1 MTLLTL
7 SQIASV
13 VDAIAP
19 FRLAYDWDN
28 CGLQIGDPNQPVE
41 KLLIALEINSAVIA
55 YARKKSCRAILVHH
69 PLIFQ
74 AQKSVRSDTL
84 SGGLQLELIRA
95 GIGLIAAHTN
105 VDRVLRGT
113 NGALAE
119 RIGLQNVTILEPGP
133 GDESYKFTV
142 FVPRDHTPAIIEAI
156 HRGGGGRIGLYSHC
170 TFRAPG
176 TGTYVPESGAK
187 PFAGRVGKFEEAA
200 EDRLETLVP
209 KSALPSVIREVLAA
223 HPYEEVAYDV
233 YALHDPNIKYGL
245 GVCGVLPRRTTLRE
259 LAEALCSRCS
269 TPFACIAGKPGR
281 AVQKIAIITG
291 SAGSSVR
298 AISPAVADAVVTGEL
313 SYHFTQEA
321 VARGLA
327 VVTIGHAASE
337 KIFAGHF
344 AREMRKEPVIANS
357 NLKIEA
363 YEKFDE
369 MLLPVLAPGKR
380 K

>member
-1 MTLLTL
+1 MTLTL
-7 SQIASV
+7 SQIASA

-28 CGLQIGDPNQPVE
+28 CGLQIGDPDQPVQ
-41 KLLIALEINSAVIA
+41 KLLIALEINSEVIA
-55 YARKKSCRAILVHH
+55 YARRKSCQVILVHH

-119 RIGLQNVTILEPGP
+119 KLGLEKVKILEPGP
-133 GDESYKFTV
+133 SDEAYKFVV
-142 FVPRDHTPAIIEAI
+142 FVPRVHASQVIDAI

-170 TFRAPG
+170 TFRTEG
-176 TGTYVPESGAK
+176 IGTYVPERGAK
-187 PFAGRVGKFEEAA
+187 PFEGRVGKFEEAG
-200 EDRLETLVP
+200 EDRLEAIVP
-209 KSALPSVIREVLAA
+209 KGALQGVIREVLAA

-233 YALHDPNIKYGL
+233 YPLHDPNVKYGL
-245 GVCGVLPRRTTLRE
+245 GVSGVLPRKTTLLE
-259 LAEALCSRCS
+259 VAEKLCAACT
-269 TPFACIAGKPGR
+269 TPFACVAGKPGK
-281 AVQKIAIITG
+281 AVQKVAIITG

-298 AISPAVADAVVTGEL
+298 TISPSVADVVVTGEL

-321 VARGLA
+321 VARGLS

-337 KIFAGHF
+337 KIFASHF
-344 AREMRKEPVIANS
+344 AREMRKEAVIAGS
-357 NLKIEA
+357 KLKIETF
-363 YEKFDE
+363 EKFDE
-369 MLLPVLAPGKR
+369 MLLPILARGK